1 MFVHSGNRGVFN
13 KADCCLKPLSSGG
26 AHSMEQFALWLPLE
40 HIRMKVLCPQAVI
53 MRLLS
58 SVSKGGREKGK
69 KTHPS
74 CGSMC
79 HKKETN
85 ER

>member
-1 MFVHSGNRGVFN
+1 
-13 KADCCLKPLSSGG
+13 
-26 AHSMEQFALWLPLE
+26 
-40 HIRMKVLCPQAVI
+40 MKVLCPQAVI

-58 SVSKGGREKGK
+58 SVSKGGREKEK
-69 KTHPS
+69 KTPLS
-74 CGSMC
+74 RGSMC

>member
-1 MFVHSGNRGVFN
+1 M
-13 KADCCLKPLSSGG
+13 KA
-26 AHSMEQFALWLPLE
+26 
-40 HIRMKVLCPQAVI
+40 LCPQAVI

-58 SVSKGGREKGK
+58 SVSKGGREGEEK
-69 KTHPS
+69 KKKENPS

-85 ER
+85 EW

>member
-1 MFVHSGNRGVFN
+1 
-13 KADCCLKPLSSGG
+13 
-26 AHSMEQFALWLPLE
+26 MEQFALWLPLE

-58 SVSKGGREKGK
+58 SVSKGEREKEGK
-69 KTHPS
+69 KKNQPRS
-74 CGSMC
+74 RGSMC